1 MRSLHHFSRRHVGV
15 LAGTLIVVSAVAC
28 TDDVTS
34 PHPSAGAIPPAGAQ
48 GTIVRARSLVTV
60 RVENTAG
67 ALIPETTPIRF
78 IVGNDTGIVVDNS
91 ANDKNS
97 TIGIITAS
105 LPWSSSYTACLL
117 KDTPSYG
124 IVPGWFV
131 CSTAAGNAATVNAG
145 ILRMR
150 KFPLAAFSMQDKN
163 GNMLPGAEVQ
173 LDADADGYFV
183 AAEDGGPGE
192 ISSAVDGLIVVRGN
206 RPGTYSWCETVPP
219 AGYLKASPSCGSIEL
234 YWDQNTPVVLQHAK
248 KITIQP
254 QF

>member
-105 LPWSSSYTACLL
+105 LPWSSS
-117 KDTPSYG
+117 
-124 IVPGWFV
+124 
-131 CSTAAGNAATVNAG
+131 
-145 ILRMR
+145 
-150 KFPLAAFSMQDKN
+150 
-163 GNMLPGAEVQ
+163 
-173 LDADADGYFV
+173 
-183 AAEDGGPGE
+183 
-192 ISSAVDGLIVVRGN
+192 
-206 RPGTYSWCETVPP
+206 
-219 AGYLKASPSCGSIEL
+219 
-234 YWDQNTPVVLQHAK
+234 
-248 KITIQP
+248 
-254 QF
+254 